1 MIERYIEALNEQLH
15 FLESSLRDY
24 AKYEIEAKRISTA
37 IRILVH
43 DTYKSTS
50 LLQHLNFKNSMILL
64 IRNIQMIVDCIPCQ
78 E

>member
-15 FLESSLRDY
+15 FLEYSLRDY

-43 DTYKSTS
+43 DTNKSTS
-50 LLQHLNFKNSMILL
+50 LLQHLNFKNSMIY
-64 IRNIQMIVDCIPCQ
+64 
-78 E
+78 